1 MQPFPFS
8 NFFNSITLQ
17 SIVEESDVSIDS
29 EVIQLGEKFWSW
41 RRTQQPRSHD
51 DITRIARN
59 PNWMPSWSASDVAK
73 YREQYLDFLDLY
85 SKINVGKIKNL
96 NCDKV
101 TYVDYRI
108 LGSAIARVKW
118 EIDILKIWQQQP
130 RFYIDQSIGVIFDH
144 LLPQKLSVN
153 VISEV
158 INAFSQTPRVLSEGV
173 ENLKNHA
180 VKSYAEVAIELL
192 ANIDSQIRELV
203 LALSKITNSG
213 ELESLNK
220 VSELAIQSFLMFR
233 DWLTNNLESFA
244 EIKPVG
250 RDNYVWFF
258 NNVALVPF
266 TPEYMREVG
275 QIEWDRAVTLESIT
289 KNRYRKVPV
298 PPIPK
303 SAVEQSENE
312 RVAESSIRSFYESEG
327 LLTQP
332 ETLKHYLNAPMPDY
346 LRPIR
351 WLGVTDDLTDSSR
364 LNINGI
370 SYVPDPNLNL
380 PYFYAA
386 NARDPRAG
394 IVHEGAH
401 YQQLAI
407 SWRHP
412 RLLRQFYYDSGVN
425 EGIAFYNEELML
437 AAGLFVESPHTQV
450 VMYNFMKLRAMR
462 VIVDVNLAIGEIDI
476 ATATSYLEKKVP
488 MDNQTA
494 HEEAV
499 FFSSC
504 PGQALTYQ
512 IGKTQILKMYSDSVS
527 KFGTSFEIKS
537 FHDYLWLNGNV
548 PISLLR
554 FEYLDDI
561 SELEIIENKK
571 REME

>member
-1 MQPFPFS
+1 M
-8 NFFNSITLQ
+8 
-17 SIVEESDVSIDS
+17 SIDS

-59 PNWMPSWSASDVAK
+59 PKWMPSWSASDVAK

-144 LLPQKLSVN
+144 LLPEKLSAN

-312 RVAESSIRSFYESEG
+312 RVAESSVRSFYESEG

-437 AAGLFVESPHTQV
+437 AAGLFVESPHTQI
-450 VMYNFMKLRAMR
+450 VMYNFIKLRAMR

>member
-1 MQPFPFS
+1 
-8 NFFNSITLQ
+8 
-17 SIVEESDVSIDS
+17 VSIDS

-59 PNWMPSWSASDVAK
+59 PKWMPSWSASDVAK

-96 NCDKV
+96 NCDKT

-144 LLPQKLSVN
+144 LLPEKLSAN

-312 RVAESSIRSFYESEG
+312 RVAESSVRSFYESEG

-437 AAGLFVESPHTQV
+437 AAGLFVESPHTQI
-450 VMYNFMKLRAMR
+450 VMYNFIKLRAMR

>member
-1 MQPFPFS
+1 
-8 NFFNSITLQ
+8 
-17 SIVEESDVSIDS
+17 
-29 EVIQLGEKFWSW
+29 
-41 RRTQQPRSHD
+41 
-51 DITRIARN
+51 
-59 PNWMPSWSASDVAK
+59 MPSWSASDVAK

-96 NCDKV
+96 NCDKA

-144 LLPQKLSVN
+144 LLPEKLSAN

-312 RVAESSIRSFYESEG
+312 RVAESSVRSFYESEG

-437 AAGLFVESPHTQV
+437 AAGLFVESPHTQI
-450 VMYNFMKLRAMR
+450 VMYNFIKLRAMR